1 MNPQITNWNSTKDW
15 QNASAETGLATSLGG
30 DQAKAKKFLIEL
42 QSVALK
48 NEKYLNQSTPASLIL
63 ACRDAALLDLSL
75 DGREA
80 AVVPFKGHAKLL
92 IMTAGLIKLAFR
104 NPDVLRIQG
113 FVVRENDVFN
123 YCPGTNKLT
132 HEVNYLMSDSDRG
145 NIVAAYAVAEIAR
158 GSRTAS
164 VYAICSRDYV
174 MKCKS
179 VSSSSEK
186 EASPWNT
193 WEEQMWQK
201 TAVRKLFQMIPLEGV
216 NIPDE
221 VSFEESH
228 QQEEVVVQ
236 SNEVPPAT
244 TTTQV
249 PNQSQLE
256 FNNQQQ
262 QPKPKAPTS
271 AVPNAFDK
279 VPF

>member
-1 MNPQITNWNSTKDW
+1 MGTQMTDWNSPKTW
-15 QNASAETGLATSLGG
+15 MAASTETGLATSLGG

-48 NEKYLNQSTPASLIL
+48 NQKYLNQSTPASLINT
-63 ACRDAALLDLSL
+63 CRDAALLDLSL

-80 AVVPFKGHAKLL
+80 AVVPFKGHAKMI

-104 NPDVLRIQG
+104 NPDILRVQG

-132 HEVNYLMSDSDRG
+132 HEVNYLLSDSDRG

-158 GSRTAS
+158 GDRTAS
-164 VYAICSRDYV
+164 IYAVCSRDYV
-174 MKCKS
+174 MKCKA
-179 VSSSSEK
+179 VSNSSHK
-186 EASPWNT
+186 EGSPWNT

-221 VSFEESH
+221 DVFEDSH

-236 SNEVPPAT
+236 SNEVPPAVT
-244 TTTQV
+244 INQS
-249 PNQSQLE
+249 PEQQSQLE
-256 FNNQQQ
+256 FNNQQ
-262 QPKPKAPTS
+262 PKPKAPT
-271 AVPNAFDK
+271 ANIPNDFSK